1 MAYFGFRRE
10 VANVFGGEGLGEDDL
25 DDFEAMDEGH
35 FLFEGLDGGEE
46 FYFEVVPEVGEERG
60 DCGFIGGDE
69 VVGDGFFVVEGE
81 LGEVF

>member
-1 MAYFGFRRE
+1 
-10 VANVFGGEGLGEDDL
+10 
-25 DDFEAMDEGH
+25 MDEGH

-46 FYFEVVPEVGEERG
+46 FYFEVESEVGEERG
-60 DCGFIGGDE
+60 DGGFIGGDE